1 MHITKEENYGAD
13 ADGNRGITVYHA
25 TLEPSDKH
33 WIMEQ
38 IQEKFDADIEI
49 YTVFNYDPISDVEIK
64 FEVNI
69 NDWKDLNEKD
79 I

>member
-1 MHITKEENYGAD
+1 MYITKEENYGAD
-13 ADGNRGITVYHA
+13 ADGNRGITVYRA

-38 IQEKFDADIEI
+38 IQENFDADTEI
-49 YTVFNYDPISDVEIK
+49 YTVFNYDPISDIEIE

-69 NDWKDLNEKD
+69 NDWKDL
-79 I
+79 

>member
-13 ADGNRGITVYHA
+13 ADGNRGITIYHA
-25 TLEPSDKH
+25 EFEPSDKD

-38 IQEKFDADIEI
+38 IQENYDADTEL
-49 YTVFNYDPISDVEIK
+49 YTVFGYDQISDVEIE

-69 NDWKDLNEKD
+69 NDWKDL
-79 I
+79 

>member
-1 MHITKEENYGAD
+1 MYITKEENYGAD
-13 ADGNRGITVYHA
+13 ADGNRGITVYYA

-38 IQEKFDADIEI
+38 IQENFEEDIEI
-49 YTVFNYDPISDVEIK
+49 YTVFNYDPISDAEIE

-69 NDWKDLNEKD
+69 NDWKDL
-79 I
+79 